1 MYLQELEKVG
11 ITKDGYLK
19 WSVSKYLS
27 SFFTN
32 YIFTLILFISLLKQ
46 LLFIFY
52 FSKTMLK

>member
-52 FSKTMLK
+52 FGKTMLK